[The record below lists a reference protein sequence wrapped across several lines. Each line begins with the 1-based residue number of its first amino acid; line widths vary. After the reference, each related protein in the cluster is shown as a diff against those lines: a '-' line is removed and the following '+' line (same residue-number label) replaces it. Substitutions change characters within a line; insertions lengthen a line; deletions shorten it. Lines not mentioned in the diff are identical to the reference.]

1 LQASK
6 DVCTFAAPFIRLCKL
21 QTLINM
27 ETETQQATGE
37 ALRAGAAFVV
47 YVRTLQF
54 FTLRLRGENEQRKP
68 VHIPQKEIETTF
80 FKWPDYDR
88 KTEIAKLIEAGEI
101 AIHSEMT
108 STGKTLFKYA
118 ALKRGPISFE
128 HIKPKGLEPDEIT
141 GPMLENLK
149 WVSLPKGAPSTLYF
163 DLFLQAK
170 EKFCRLFFTID
181 KFAGRV
187 HTPVTNF
194 HRTHRP
200 NLLLYG
206 EKTVSLDVT
215 TMQPLLL
222 GKILLSEIGANDFS
236 TWLNEGWDIY
246 KFLQQL
252 AGLSNRDEGKKRFFE
267 ILFSK
272 PNDSLSKL
280 FGASNWIDW
289 VNAYKRQ
296 KITLNPTTE
305 EKRHNNVAWLL
316 QSTEVAVMRQVWDKL
331 NRAKIPFL
339 SVHDEIIVME
349 RNAAEAEGIFSDVLK
364 QEFVYFK
371 LNSKGGQQFEPSPT
385 PEPQIDWS
393 KWAESFEAYFKTVTV
408 PPGPLKINAC
418 TTVSHPKASIIKH
431 IETLKSNGPP
441 RLMQPYFQ
449 RLQEFKKAIQ

>member
-1 LQASK
+1 MGTTTQ
-6 DVCTFAAPFIRLCKL
+6 
-21 QTLINM
+21 
-27 ETETQQATGE
+27 QQATGE

-54 FTLRLRGENEQRKP
+54 FTLRLRGETGQRKP
-68 VHIPQKEIETTF
+68 VHIPQKEIEATF
-80 FKWPDYDR
+80 FKWPEYDR
-88 KTEIAKLIEAGEI
+88 KTEIAKLMDAGEI
-101 AIHSEMT
+101 AVHSEKT
-108 STGKTLFKYA
+108 STGKHLLKYE
-118 ALKRGPISFE
+118 ALKPGPISFE
-128 HIKPKGLEPDEIT
+128 HIQPKGLEPDAVT

-149 WVSLPKGAPSTLYF
+149 WVSLPTGAPSTLYF

-222 GKILLSEIGANDFS
+222 GKILLQQIGPNDFS
-236 TWLNEGWDIY
+236 EWINEGRDVY
-246 KFLQQL
+246 QFLQQL
-252 AGLSNRDEGKKRFFE
+252 ASLPTRDEGKKRFFE

-280 FGASNWIDW
+280 FGAANWIEW
-289 VNAYKRQ
+289 VNAYKR
-296 KITLNPTTE
+296 KSIALNPTTE
-305 EKRHNNVAWLL
+305 ENRHNNVAWLL
-316 QSTEVAVMRQVWDKL
+316 QSTEVAVMRQVWDRL

-364 QEFVYFK
+364 TEFVYFK
-371 LNSKGGQQFEPSPT
+371 LNSKGGHKHEPQPT
-385 PEPQIDWS
+385 PEPQIDWPE
-393 KWAESFEAYFKTVTV
+393 WAARFEAYFKTVSI
-408 PPGPLKINAC
+408 PPGPFKLNVC
-418 TTVSHPKASIIKH
+418 TIVDDPKTSIEKH

-441 RLMQPYFQ
+441 RLMKPYFQ
-449 RLQEFKKAIQ
+449 RLQDYKKAIQ